1 MNMDFKVINAKWQK
15 KWEQEKTFE
24 PKLEKR
30 TENKFSGAH
39 RAKLSGRPKFFFT
52 TPYPYITGSLHIG
65 HGRVLIES
73 DIYVR
78 YKRMTGINTL
88 FPLAFHITGTPVLGI
103 AAAIEKKD
111 KKKIE
116 LYKGY
121 VKNYVKDEKE
131 ADKIIQSFKD
141 PWNIVNFFV
150 PKIMDECK
158 SLGLS
163 IDWTRRFTTGDK
175 DYQQFVTWQF
185 HKYKEKNYLIK
196 GSYPVLYCPSDENA
210 VGEDDIQ
217 DADTNPVEKQE
228 FTLLKF
234 KMDNKEI
241 LVAATLRPETVYGQ
255 TNLWVRPDIEYVR
268 VNVKGE
274 TWIMTKECYGK
285 LAYQKKNIEITG
297 TISGKDLIGK
307 YALAPGLEKK
317 VIILPSEFV
326 DENIGTG
333 IVTSVPSDAPY
344 DYVALRDLQNNS
356 EEMKKYGLNEEEI
369 KAIKIIP
376 IIKTEALGDLSAI
389 KIVEERGI
397 KNQTDPK
404 LKEATQFAYKK
415 GFALGIL
422 LETCG
427 PYKGMKVTIAKD
439 KVKQDLIS
447 KNKADV
453 IHETSREAFCRCG
466 AKVVVAVLEDQW
478 FLDFNAKGWK
488 EKAYECLEQMK
499 LVPETSRKLY
509 QDAFEW
515 LDKRPAARKRGIG
528 TPLPFDKK
536 WIIES
541 LSDSTIYMSFYTIKN
556 IINKHKIKPE
566 QLTLDFFDYVYLEQ
580 GDIKQVS
587 EKTGISSEI
596 LGELRENFDYW
607 YPNDHRHTYTAHLSN
622 HLSFFIFAH
631 AGIFPEKYWPKKISL
646 HGFVMSEGIKMS
658 KSKGNV
664 ITLLDITN
672 KYGADT
678 FRSYIASATNIQG
691 TFDWHTEEA
700 AKIQKH
706 LKNIT
711 ELAEE
716 VIENKQS
723 GTPSYQ
729 GHAIISRFQ
738 RYIQEA
744 DKALNKMELRDYAH
758 IVLYHIPNLINKTKS
773 KLTGRQVQA
782 IYEVVAEPWIKLL
795 APLIPHIAE
804 ELWNKLDKK
813 TLVSI
818 EQWPAADENKIDLK
832 AETAEITVH
841 NTLSDINHVIKLTK
855 NDKPKKIKLFIAA
868 KWKYIFVK
876 ELRILLK
883 KTRKMDEIMK
893 EIMIVEAVKP
903 HAKDISKMIP
913 KFLKDPTKLP
923 EADLDQES
931 EINALEEAQEKIEN
945 EYKAPIDMITEENSQ
960 EDKAKNAMPGKPAI
974 LLE

>member
-1 MNMDFKVINAKWQK
+1 M
-15 KWEQEKTFE
+15 
-24 PKLEKR
+24 
-30 TENKFSGAH
+30 
-39 RAKLSGRPKFFFT
+39 
-52 TPYPYITGSLHIG
+52 
-65 HGRVLIES
+65 
-73 DIYVR
+73 
-78 YKRMTGINTL
+78 
-88 FPLAFHITGTPVLGI
+88 
-103 AAAIEKKD
+103 
-111 KKKIE
+111 
-116 LYKGY
+116 
-121 VKNYVKDEKE
+121 
-131 ADKIIQSFKD
+131 
-141 PWNIVNFFV
+141 
-150 PKIMDECK
+150 MDEYK

-185 HKYKEKNYLIK
+185 NKYKDKNYLIK
-196 GSYPVLYCPSDENA
+196 GSYPVLYCPSDQNA

-297 TISGKDLIGK
+297 TMSGKDLIGK

-317 VIILPSEFV
+317 VIILPSIFV

-344 DYVALRDLQNNS
+344 DYIALLDLQNNLD
-356 EEMKKYGLNEEEI
+356 EIKKYGLDEKEI
-369 KAIKIIP
+369 KDIKVIK
-376 IIKTEALGDLSAI
+376 IIKTEKYGDQAGVKVVEDLKI
-389 KIVEERGI
+389 KDQ
-397 KNQTDPK
+397 NDPK
-404 LKEATQFAYKK
+404 LKEATQAVYKE
-415 GFALGIL
+415 GFHTGTM

-427 PYKGMKVTIAKD
+427 PYKGMKVTQAKD

-447 KNKADV
+447 KNKADL
-453 IHETSREAFCRCG
+453 IYETSREAFCRCG
-466 AKVVVAVLEDQW
+466 GKVTVAVLEDQW

-499 LVPETSRKLY
+499 LIPDTSRKLY
-509 QDAFEW
+509 EDAFEW

-566 QLTLDFFDYVYLEQ
+566 QLTLEFFDYVYLAE
-580 GDIKQVS
+580 GNIKQVS
-587 EKTGISSEI
+587 EKTNISQEV
-596 LGELRENFDYW
+596 LKELRENFDYW

-631 AGIFPEKYWPKKISL
+631 AGIFPQKYWPKKISL
-646 HGFVMSEGIKMS
+646 HGFVVSEGIKMS

-678 FRSYIASATNIQG
+678 FRAYIASATNIQG
-691 TFDWHTEEA
+691 TFDWHAEEA

-706 LKNIT
+706 LTNIT
-711 ELAEE
+711 EIAQE
-716 VIENKQS
+716 IIKNKQS
-723 GTPSYQ
+723 GTLSYQ

-744 DKALNKMELRDYAH
+744 DKALSKMELRDYSH
-758 IVLYHIPNLINKTKS
+758 IVMYHIPNLINKTKS
-773 KLTGRQVQA
+773 KLTGRQLVA
-782 IYEVVAEPWIKLL
+782 IYEIMAEPWIKLL

-804 ELWNKLDKK
+804 ELWQELGKK
-813 TLVSI
+813 TFVST
-818 EQWPAADENKIDLK
+818 EQFPYADKNKIDLK
-832 AETAEITVH
+832 AETAETTIH

-855 NDKPKKIKLFIAA
+855 NEKPKKIKLFIAA

-883 KTRKMDEIMK
+883 KTRKMPEIMQQ
-893 EIMIVEAVKP
+893 IMIVEAIKP
-903 HAKDISKMIP
+903 YSKEISKMIP

-923 EADLDQES
+923 EADLDQ
-931 EINALEEAQEKIEN
+931 
-945 EYKAPIDMITEENSQ
+945 TE
-960 EDKAKNAMPGKPAI
+960 
-974 LLE
+974 